1 MKSTFEVRTESVLTE
16 EITGG
21 QKPINRVA
29 L

>member
-1 MKSTFEVRTESVLTE
+1 MKSTFEVRTKSVRTE

-21 QKPINRVA
+21 QNPINGVA